1 MDIAKNINLIKRQFN
16 IIGESFVLNRVLEK
30 ALLVADTHLSVL
42 ITGENGTGK
51 ESFAKIIHNN
61 SPRKH
66 KNFITINCGAIPE
79 GTIDSEL
86 FGHEKG
92 AFTDAI
98 DKRKGYFE
106 EANEG
111 SIFLD
116 EIAEMPLQTQAKLLR
131 VLENKEII
139 HIGSSKPQKIN
150 IRLIAA
156 TNKNLGK
163 MVQEGKFRE
172 DLFYRLNTVQLNIPP
187 LRERGE
193 DLLLLFTKFATDFAI
208 TYNTQPIYLT
218 DDAQVYIY
226 KYNFPGNIRQLKNI
240 VESMSVFELEKKID
254 INILKKYL
262 PDNLDG
268 QLPQKNDDILKEQNY
283 DYKVGIEL
291 LYKLIIDIKK
301 NNDELKNII
310 SEILKHSQ
318 FGKDIITK
326 HTLLQQHFPK
336 IISEQIEGN
345 TTE

>member
-1 MDIAKNINLIKRQFN
+1 MDKEKNINLIKRQFN
-16 IIGESFVLNRVLEK
+16 IIGDSFILNRVLEK

-51 ESFAKIIHNN
+51 ESFANIIHNN

-66 KNFITINCGAIPE
+66 KNFIAINCGAIPE
-79 GTIDSEL
+79 GTIDAEL

-156 TNKNLGK
+156 TNKNLEK

-193 DLLLLFTKFATDFAI
+193 DLLLLFTKFATDFAV

-218 DDAQVYIY
+218 EDAKIYIY

-262 PDNLDG
+262 PNNNSEV
-268 QLPQKNDDILKEQNY
+268 QLQQKNDIFKEQNY

-310 SEILKHSQ
+310 FEILKHSQ

-326 HTLLQQHFPK
+326 HTLFQQQIPK
-336 IISEQIEGN
+336 VMNEQIEFHN
-345 TTE
+345 VE

>member
-1 MDIAKNINLIKRQFN
+1 MDAEKNINLIKRQFN
-16 IIGESFVLNRVLEK
+16 IIGESFILNRVLEK
-30 ALLVADTHLSVL
+30 ALLVADTNLSVL

-61 SPRKH
+61 SLRKH
-66 KNFITINCGAIPE
+66 KNLIIINCGAIPE

-106 EANEG
+106 EANDG

-156 TNKNLGK
+156 TNKNLEK

-193 DLLLLFTKFATDFAI
+193 DVLLLFTKFSTDFAV

-218 DDAQVYIY
+218 DDAKSYIY

-240 VESMSVFELEKKID
+240 VESMSVFELGKKID
-254 INILKKYL
+254 TTILKKYL
-262 PDNLDG
+262 PNNLEK
-268 QLPQKNDDILKEQNY
+268 QLPQKNDIFKEQNY

-310 SEILKHSQ
+310 FEILKQSQ
-318 FGKDIITK
+318 FGKEIITK
-326 HTLLQQHFPK
+326 HTLFQQHIPK
-336 IISEQIEGN
+336 IINEQIEIPPS
-345 TTE
+345 E